1 MEIDRVDCEV
11 EILGR
16 VRILGR
22 KELEHKELDGKTFNS
37 ESKVKMYTLSLD
49 KETKGFRLASSE
61 TTVVD
66 NGYIHSVLGDLE
78 LGVHTIDQSRVLI
91 HKIQG
96 TMEVLYIYYTKGN
109 GDILYIP
116 IHYGEYRKVC
126 IVGNILLVY
135 LPENK
140 CKCLGLKRVR
150 EYGTFDKMEVVNNT
164 LNLLNIDSRTLKNI
178 PLSAPMSEEREVVF
192 TDIEEVLRAQ

>member
-1 MEIDRVDCEV
+1 M
-11 EILGR
+11 GR
-16 VRILGR
+16 VKVLGR
-22 KELEHKELDGKTFNS
+22 KELEHKELDSKTFNS
-37 ESKVKMYTLSLD
+37 ESKIRMYTLSLD
-49 KETKGFRLASSE
+49 KETKGFKLASTE

-66 NGYIHSVLGDLE
+66 NGYMHSVLGDLKI
-78 LGVHTIDQSRVLI
+78 GVHTLDPERVLI
-91 HKIQG
+91 NKIQG
-96 TMEVLYIYYTKGN
+96 TVRVLYIYYTKGN

-116 IHYGEYRKVC
+116 IHCGEYNKVC

-164 LNLLNIDSRTLKNI
+164 LNLLNIDDRIMKNI

-192 TDIEEVLRAQ
+192 TDIEEVLKTQ